1 VTSGPVQNFLQAGL
15 WLVYAFLPEMDGFR
29 CFLLIFSFYFPI
41 DITPLDSFDLPA
53 RRRTENGIPRGC
65 RDGSYYSIP
74 PKEWQSPG
82 N

>member
-41 DITPLDSFDLPA
+41 DITPLDFSDLTAAPEDGTMVPTQA
-53 RRRTENGIPRGC
+53 GRCR
-65 RDGSYYSIP
+65 RDGNF
-74 PKEWQSPG
+74 G
-82 N
+82 D